1 MTRDNVDYRIV
12 KFASYPSPVYVS
24 ALVVTASEPDGD
36 MLRKISTYAEVK
48 KAFPFLMAVKIRG
61 TAGDI
66 VRLGNEKFVKYIA
79 LEEVIGE
86 S

>member
-1 MTRDNVDYRIV
+1 MVRDNVDYRIV
-12 KFASYPSPVYVS
+12 KLASYPSPVYVN
-24 ALVVTASEPDGD
+24 ALVVTASEPDD
-36 MLRKISTYAEVK
+36 SMLRKISTYAEVK

-61 TAGDI
+61 TASN
-66 VRLGNEKFVKYIA
+66 VARLGDEKFVKYIA